1 MAGSW
6 GCPHEINGLCQKV
19 NGLTC
24 EPGMKGC
31 VLYGRYVFASSEK
44 NERILQ
50 KQARLDDIA
59 AVPASKGINDGKE

>member
-24 EPGMKGC
+24 DPGMKGC
-31 VLYGRYVFASSEK
+31 VLYGRYVFASPGK
-44 NERILQ
+44 NERILH
-50 KQARLDDIA
+50 KQGRKDA
-59 AVPASKGINDGKE
+59 AAASDPKIDNDSNE

>member
-24 EPGMKGC
+24 DPGMKGC

-44 NERILQ
+44 NERVLQ
-50 KQARLDDIA
+50 KQARKDNV
-59 AVPASKGINDGKE
+59 AVAPASRDNNDVKE